1 LFFRA
6 SRRGEG
12 GLGGVRAGVQRGR
25 ASCVSSGA
33 AVEGVAVGVRAGGE
47 QFAAAGAAQPDYGAL
62 NEFRKRHRRALND
75 VFTQVVELALA
86 ATAINRTR
94 IWRVAPHL
102 RAAA

>member
-1 LFFRA
+1 VSS
-6 SRRGEG
+6 SRRLEQRSREDL
-12 GLGGVRAGVQRGR
+12 GLRYL
-25 ASCVSSGA
+25 
-33 AVEGVAVGVRAGGE
+33 
-47 QFAAAGAAQPDYGAL
+47 AGAAQPDYGAL